1 MSKRAIDTDV
11 LVVGLGPAGSCAA
24 RAAAEGGLSVIAID
38 RRSRPGFP
46 VQCAEFIPAL
56 MEQEI
61 AGLEGVT
68 RQIIHT
74 MSTFV
79 EKDEPDLR
87 ENFRGR
93 MVDRGEFDRV
103 LVKSAHEAGADCRFG
118 LQLNDLAADG
128 TATMS
133 DGTIVRPRVIIG
145 ADGPRSAIG
154 KAIGQVNVEIV
165 ETRQISVAL
174 LKPHAATDV
183 FLSAKIVGGYAWL
196 FPRGEIANIGLGVTP
211 AERHRLKPLLE
222 DLHAMLAAEGRVG
235 RGVMGHTGGAI
246 PVGGMLNP
254 VGALGDV
261 PVLLAGD
268 AGGLSNPV
276 SGAGINSAVL
286 SGNLAGE
293 AAAAW
298 LTGEREALVDY
309 GDELEALFGAS
320 IGRALRRRRAIMQEY
335 EKGSG
340 PSPADLRA
348 GWIAYPEY
356 WADEETAGNELETA
370 L

>member
-1 MSKRAIDTDV
+1 MSANAIDTDV
-11 LVVGLGPAGSCAA
+11 LVVGLGPAGSRAA

-61 AGLEGVT
+61 AGLESVT
-68 RQIIHT
+68 RQFIDT
-74 MSTFV
+74 MATFV
-79 EKDEPDLR
+79 EKEAPDLR

-93 MVDRGEFDRV
+93 MVDRGEFDRL
-103 LVKSAHEAGADCRFG
+103 LVKMAHVAGADCRFG
-118 LQLNDLAADG
+118 LQLNDLAANG
-128 TATMS
+128 IATLS
-133 DGTIVRPRVIIG
+133 DGTRISPRAIVG
-145 ADGPRSAIG
+145 ADGPRSAVG
-154 KAIGQVNVEIV
+154 RAVGQVNDEIV
-165 ETRQISVAL
+165 ETRQVSVAL
-174 LKPHAATDV
+174 LKPYKTTDI
-183 FLSAKIVGGYAWL
+183 FLSAKIIGGYAWL

-211 AERHRLKPLLE
+211 RERHRLKPLLE
-222 DLHAMLAAEGRVG
+222 DLHSMLADEGRVG

-286 SGNLAGE
+286 SGSLAGE
-293 AAAAW
+293 AAVAW
-298 LTGEREALVDY
+298 LGDDGDALANY

-320 IGRALRRRRAIMQEY
+320 IGRALRRRRAIMREY
-335 EKGSG
+335 EKRSG
-340 PSPADLRA
+340 PSPAELRA

-356 WADEETAGNELETA
+356 WADEETAGTELETA

>member
-1 MSKRAIDTDV
+1 MSANAIATDL
-11 LVVGLGPAGSCAA
+11 LVVGLGPAGARAA
-24 RAAAEGGLSVIAID
+24 RAAAAEGLSVVAID
-38 RRSRPGFP
+38 RRKRPGFP

-61 AGLEGVT
+61 AGLDGVT
-68 RQIIHT
+68 RQLIHS
-74 MSTFV
+74 MATFV
-79 EKDEPDLR
+79 EHEQPDLR

-103 LVKSAHEAGADCRFG
+103 LVEAAREVGADCRFG

-128 TATMS
+128 TATLS
-133 DGTIVRPRVIIG
+133 DGTIFKPRAIIG

-154 KAIGQVNVEIV
+154 KAIGQINREIV
-165 ETRQISVAL
+165 ETRQISVPL
-174 LKPHAATDV
+174 LKPHDATDI
-183 FLSAKIVGGYAWL
+183 FLSAEIVGGYGWL

-211 AERHRLKPLLE
+211 DERHRLKPLLD

-235 RGVMGHTGGAI
+235 RAVMGHTGGAI
-246 PVGGMLNP
+246 PVGGMLGP

-268 AGGLSNPV
+268 AAGLANPV
-276 SGAGINSAVL
+276 SGAGINAAVL

-293 AAAAW
+293 AAASSVN
-298 LTGEREALVDY
+298 GDNDALEDY
-309 GDELEALFGAS
+309 RLELEALFGAS

-335 EKGSG
+335 KNGSG
-340 PSPADLRA
+340 PLPAALRA

-356 WADEETAGNELETA
+356 WADEETAGKELETA

>member
-1 MSKRAIDTDV
+1 MSDRAITTD
-11 LVVGLGPAGSCAA
+11 LLIVGLGPAGSRAA

-61 AGLEGVT
+61 AGLDRVT
-68 RQIIHT
+68 RQLIHS
-74 MSTFV
+74 MVTFV
-79 EKDEPDLR
+79 EKDKPDLR

-93 MVDRGEFDRV
+93 MVDRAAFDEV
-103 LVKSAHEAGADCRFG
+103 LVEAAQEAGADCRFG

-128 TATMS
+128 TAALS
-133 DGTIVRPRVIIG
+133 DGVVVRPRAIVG

-154 KAIGQVNVEIV
+154 KAIGQVNTEVV
-165 ETRQISVAL
+165 ETRQISVPL
-174 LKPHAATDV
+174 LKPHDATDI
-183 FLSAKIVGGYAWL
+183 FLSADIVGGYAWL
-196 FPRGEIANIGLGVTP
+196 FPRGATANVGIGVTP
-211 AERHRLKPLLE
+211 GERHRLKPLLK
-222 DLHAMLAAEGRVG
+222 DLHATLVAEGRVG

-268 AGGLSNPV
+268 AAGLANPV

-298 LTGEREALVDY
+298 LAGDGGALEDY
-309 GDELEALFGAS
+309 GDELDALFGAS
-320 IGRALRRRRAIMQEY
+320 IDRALRRRRAIVREY
-335 EKGSG
+335 EKGS
-340 PSPADLRA
+340 SPTPAALRA

-356 WADEETAGNELETA
+356 WADEETAGTELETA

>member
-1 MSKRAIDTDV
+1 MSADVITIDL
-11 LVVGLGPAGSCAA
+11 LVVGLGPAGSRAA
-24 RAAAEGGLSVIAID
+24 RAAALEGLSVIAID

-46 VQCAEFIPAL
+46 VQCAEFIPVL

-61 AGLEGVT
+61 AGLHAVT
-68 RQIIHT
+68 RQFIHT
-74 MSTFV
+74 MATFV

-93 MVDRGEFDRV
+93 MVDRGEFDRL
-103 LVKSAHEAGADCRFG
+103 LVDTAKQAGADCRFG
-118 LQLNDLAADG
+118 LQLTDLAANG
-128 TATMS
+128 TAILS
-133 DGTIVRPRVIIG
+133 DGSVIRPRVIVG
-145 ADGPRSAIG
+145 ADGPRSTIG
-154 KAIGQVNVEIV
+154 AAIGQINAEIV
-165 ETRQISVAL
+165 ETRQISVPL
-174 LKPHAATDV
+174 LKPHVATDI
-183 FLSAKIVGGYAWL
+183 FLSADIIGGYGWL
-196 FPRGEIANIGLGVTP
+196 FPRGEIANIGLGVLP
-211 AERHRLKPLLE
+211 GERRRLKPLLE
-222 DLHAMLAAEGRVG
+222 ALHRKLVAEGRVG
-235 RGVMGHTGGAI
+235 RGIMGHTGGAI
-246 PVGGMLNP
+246 PVGGMLKP
-254 VGALGDV
+254 VGMLGDV

-276 SGAGINSAVL
+276 SGAGINAAVL

-298 LTGEREALVDY
+298 LAGEREALEDY
-309 GDELEALFGAS
+309 GNELGALFGAS
-320 IGRALRRRRAIMQEY
+320 IGRALRRRGAIMRAY

-356 WADEETAGNELETA
+356 WADKEAAVETLETA

>member
-68 RQIIHT
+68 RQLIHT

>member
-1 MSKRAIDTDV
+1 MSDRTITTDL
-11 LVVGLGPAGSCAA
+11 LVVGLGPAGSRAA
-24 RAAAEGGLSVIAID
+24 RAAALEDMPVIAID

-56 MEQEI
+56 MGQEI
-61 AGLEGVT
+61 AGLHAVT
-68 RQIIHT
+68 RQFIHT
-74 MSTFV
+74 MATYV
-79 EKDEPDLR
+79 EKDAPDLS

-103 LVKSAHEAGADCRFG
+103 LVKAALEAGADCRFG

-128 TATMS
+128 TATLS
-133 DGTIVRPRVIIG
+133 DGSVIRPRFIIG

-154 KAIGQVNVEIV
+154 SAIGHVNAELL

-174 LKPHAATDV
+174 LKPHVATDV
-183 FLSAKIVGGYAWL
+183 FLSADIIGGYGWL
-196 FPRGEIANIGLGVTP
+196 FPRGEIANIGLGVLP
-211 AERHRLKPLLE
+211 GERLRLKPLLE
-222 DLHAMLAAEGRVG
+222 ALHGKLAAEGRVG

-246 PVGGMLNP
+246 PVGGMLDP
-254 VGALGDV
+254 VGMLGDV

-268 AGGLSNPV
+268 AAGLANPV

-298 LTGEREALVDY
+298 LAGNGDGLEDY
-309 GDELEALFGAS
+309 AQELEALFGAS
-320 IGRALRRRRAIMQEY
+320 IARALRRRRAIMRKY

-356 WADEETAGNELETA
+356 WADEEAAGKTLEIME
-370 L
+370 

>member
-1 MSKRAIDTDV
+1 MSDRAITTDL
-11 LVVGLGPAGSCAA
+11 LVVGLGPAGSRAA

-38 RRSRPGFP
+38 RRRRPGFP

-68 RQIIHT
+68 RQFIDT
-74 MSTFV
+74 MATFV
-79 EKDEPDLR
+79 ENEAPDLR

-93 MVDRGEFDRV
+93 MVDRGEFDRL
-103 LVKSAHEAGADCRFG
+103 LVKMAHEAGADCRFG

-128 TATMS
+128 IASLS
-133 DGTIVRPRVIIG
+133 DGTRISARAIVG

-154 KAIGQVNVEIV
+154 RAVGQVNDEIV
-165 ETRQISVAL
+165 ETRQVSVAL
-174 LKPHAATDV
+174 LKPYEATDI

-196 FPRGEIANIGLGVTP
+196 FPRGGIANVGLGVVP
-211 AERHRLKPLLE
+211 GERHRLKPLLK
-222 DLHAMLAAEGRVG
+222 DLHAMLIAEGRVG

-254 VGALGDV
+254 IGALGDV

-268 AGGLSNPV
+268 AGGLANPV

-286 SGNLAGE
+286 SGSLAGE

-298 LTGEREALVDY
+298 LGGDGDALANYV
-309 GDELEALFGAS
+309 DELEALFGAS
-320 IGRALRRRRAIMQEY
+320 IGRALRRRRAIMREY
-335 EKGSG
+335 EKGFG
-340 PSPADLRA
+340 PLPAALRA

-356 WADEETAGNELETA
+356 WADEETAGTELETA

>member
-1 MSKRAIDTDV
+1 MSTDAIATDL
-11 LVVGLGPAGSCAA
+11 LVVGLGPAGSRAACAA
-24 RAAAEGGLSVIAID
+24 AKGGLSVIAID

-61 AGLEGVT
+61 AGLAGVT
-68 RQIIHT
+68 RQLIHT
-74 MSTFV
+74 MATFV
-79 EKDEPDLR
+79 EKEAPDLR

-93 MVDRGEFDRV
+93 MVDRGDFDRV
-103 LVKSAHEAGADCRFG
+103 LVKTAQEAGADCRFG

-128 TATMS
+128 TATLS
-133 DGTIVRPRVIIG
+133 DGSLVRPRVIVG

-154 KAIGQVNVEIV
+154 RAIGRVNGEIV
-165 ETRQISVAL
+165 ETRQISVPL
-174 LKPHAATDV
+174 LKPHETTDV
-183 FLSAKIVGGYAWL
+183 FLSAEIVGGYAWL
-196 FPRGEIANIGLGVTP
+196 FPRGEIANIGLGVAP

-235 RGVMGHTGGAI
+235 RGVIGHTGGAI

-254 VGALGDV
+254 VGALGDI
-261 PVLLAGD
+261 PVLLTGD
-268 AGGLSNPV
+268 AAGLANPV
-276 SGAGINSAVL
+276 SGAGINAAVM

-298 LTGEREALVDY
+298 LAGDGDALEDY
-309 GDELEALFGAS
+309 GEELEALFGAS
-320 IGRALRRRRAIMQEY
+320 IGRALRRRGAIMREH
-335 EKGSG
+335 ENGSG

-356 WADEETAGNELETA
+356 WADEDTAGKELEN
-370 L
+370 LE

>member
-1 MSKRAIDTDV
+1 MSRNAIATDV
-11 LVVGLGPAGSCAA
+11 LVVGLGPAGSRAA

-38 RRSRPGFP
+38 RRDRPGFP

-61 AGLEGVT
+61 AGLDGVT
-68 RQIIHT
+68 RQLIHT
-74 MSTFV
+74 MATFV
-79 EKDEPDLR
+79 EREAPDLR

-103 LVKSAHEAGADCRFG
+103 LVKAAHEAGADCRFG

-128 TATMS
+128 TATLS
-133 DGTIVRPRVIIG
+133 DGVIVKPRIIVG

-154 KAIGQVNVEIV
+154 KVIGRVNVEIV

-174 LKPHAATDV
+174 LKPHEATDV
-183 FLSAKIVGGYAWL
+183 FLSAEIVGGYAWL

-211 AERHRLKPLLE
+211 DERRRLKPLLE
-222 DLHAMLAAEGRVG
+222 DLHAMLADEGRVG
-235 RGVMGHTGGAI
+235 RGIMGHTGGAI

-268 AGGLSNPV
+268 AAGLSNPV
-276 SGAGINSAVL
+276 SGAGINAAVL

-293 AAAAW
+293 AVAAW
-298 LTGEREALVDY
+298 LAGDRDALVDY

-320 IGRALRRRRAIMQEY
+320 IGRALRRRRAIMREY

-340 PSPADLRA
+340 PSHADLRA

-356 WADEETAGNELETA
+356 WADDEAAGKTLEIME
-370 L
+370 